1 MTVAIE
7 KMTLEE
13 FLAYDD
19 GTDKL
24 YELENG
30 ELIDMPSESEINRRI
45 AMFVLAHFLQ
55 LGIPAYRLTMK
66 TEVAVSGSR
75 VSVRV
80 PDLLVLSEELATE
93 MDGAS
98 RSIVLMDMPPP
109 LLVVEVVSPN
119 QEKRDYRYKR
129 TEYAARGIAEY
140 WIVDPIAQKVT
151 VLEWVEGEDLD
162 FWLRQFA
169 GKLPYEQ
176 LWEVFAPVLEAL
188 ETIHAEGFVHR
199 DLKPANILVMGD
211 GVERGRVK
219 IADMGFARL
228 FNSPLKPMADL
239 GRDSLMK
246 LKRFNCQFF

>member
-1 MTVAIE
+1 MTVAIQ

-30 ELIDMPSESEINRRI
+30 ELIDMASESEINRRI
-45 AMFVLAHFLQ
+45 AMFLLIYLSQ

-66 TEVAVSGSR
+66 TEVAVSGAR

-93 MDGAS
+93 MDGAT

-129 TEYAARGIAEY
+129 SEYAARGIAEY
-140 WIVDPIAQKVT
+140 WIVDPIAKQIT
-151 VLEWVEGEDLD
+151 ILEWVEGLYEEKVFKGDNQIESTVLGSLDLNVD
-162 FWLRQFA
+162 R
-169 GKLPYEQ
+169 
-176 LWEVFAPVLEAL
+176 VLQ
-188 ETIHAEGFVHR
+188 
-199 DLKPANILVMGD
+199 
-211 GVERGRVK
+211 
-219 IADMGFARL
+219 AR
-228 FNSPLKPMADL
+228 
-239 GRDSLMK
+239 
-246 LKRFNCQFF
+246 